1 MSMAK
6 QRAQQEE
13 VLEGVGDLFSAPQIA
28 APAQDTESVME
39 AEPAGLER
47 PGAERDEGGQRVE
60 VRAIAE
66 CGEGNDGLPPLPLQE
81 SVVHIEAGG
90 LLLCLLLPQG
100 LTPQR
105 GKVWVLPLGLNQ
117 LWAGWGQPIIP
128 LSALRDGPHFH
139 TLAALISLRSRPLQS
154 SWLRLHHTLRVLGWR
169 SNLRS
174 RKKIPH
180 TLQDLLLLGAL
191 LGHGH

>member
-66 CGEGNDGLPPLPLQE
+66 CGEGNDGLPPTRPELIQAQREDPDLA
-81 SVVHIEAGG
+81 SLWSEALRKEEAEEEASCFYVDNG
-90 LLLCLLLPQG
+90 LLK
-100 LTPQR
+100 R
-105 GKVWVLPLGLNQ
+105 K
-117 LWAGWGQPIIP
+117 WGQPIIP

-174 RKKIPH
+174 GKKIPH